1 MKQTISKVKRQP
13 SEWEKIKAT
22 DKELISKM
30 THTFKKLF
38 HFTISHSH
46 RRDFFGGQLSGKL
59 PCFFPAKRKLQ
70 PVVPLGSPQ
79 LSDKLWTLSKSEE
92 HAGELQL
99 AAKQQQKHSC
109 IQEEKSFPM
118 CVSLS
123 LLFFF
128 FLPFSS
134 FFLLPSP
141 LSSLFL
147 SDL

>member
-13 SEWEKIKAT
+13 SEWEKIRAT

-59 PCFFPAKRKLQ
+59 PYFFSSQEKTLACCASCIR
-70 PVVPLGSPQ
+70 Q
-79 LSDKLWTLSKSEE
+79 LSNKLWTLNKSEE

-99 AAKQQQKHSC
+99 GAKQQQRHSC

-128 FLPFSS
+128 FLPFSF